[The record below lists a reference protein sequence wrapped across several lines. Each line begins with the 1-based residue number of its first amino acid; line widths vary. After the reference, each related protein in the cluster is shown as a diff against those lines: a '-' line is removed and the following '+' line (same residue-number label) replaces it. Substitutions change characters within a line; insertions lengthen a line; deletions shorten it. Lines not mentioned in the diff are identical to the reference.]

1 MENRKELSEKS
12 KQLIAKQF
20 KSDILNKSTGYY
32 KKENIFPI
40 TSKPNEL
47 KIKLDKFIPHFNEIK
62 PAERRFNNLL
72 SDKQRNNSF
81 ILKHKNLEPNKNP
94 ELEIKRKRAKTI
106 KDNCYDEKGNFSSKR
121 RYIFEFYGIDKLN
134 LNKID
139 DNQIN
144 NIEIM
149 KEEDFP
155 KEKENEKG
163 KEKEKYNYKHQNNI
177 KRRRIKELILKSRNI
192 NNEDD
197 DENECCSNIK
207 PNHERLKT
215 FNEEN
220 DKFLLTFNEKNNKTT
235 LLLNNIDEKHLNK
248 ISRNKN
254 SIINY
259 NLNLSSYANNEIQN
273 TVSNIKNPEK
283 SHNRIRT
290 DINFPNIYSYNVRE
304 MPKYH
309 SKDISKLFY
318 TTTNFPVKNIRIKKP
333 DNKEKEYF
341 NLEFKNNK
349 NNPDENYNKMDKKNI
364 KEIFYKNGLH
374 LYDLNEDGMNILS
387 TEKKIEAKL
396 RKNKD
401 DINFEKNYKNALKIL
416 EKNGI
421 KVDKNQIL
429 NEKGFQNKVIK
440 KKRKGTPGRVLYD
453 NRFHKD
459 ENTKINT
466 GKKNKILKKKNKKII
481 PQNNNDYKNN
491 YKFKEKYFNHNK
503 K

>member
-12 KQLIAKQF
+12 KKLIAKQF

-40 TSKPNEL
+40 TAKPNEL

-62 PAERRFNNLL
+62 PAERRFFNLL

-81 ILKHKNLEPNKNP
+81 ILKHKNLEPNKNQ
-94 ELEIKRKRAKTI
+94 ELENERKRAKTI

-121 RYIFEFYGIDKLN
+121 RYILEFYGIDKLN
-134 LNKID
+134 KYKNN

-144 NIEIM
+144 NIEVM
-149 KEEDFP
+149 KEEDLTN
-155 KEKENEKG
+155 KQNI
-163 KEKEKYNYKHQNNI
+163 EKEKGNYKHQNNI
-177 KRRRIKELILKSRNI
+177 KKRRIRDLILKSRNI
-192 NNEDD
+192 NNDND
-197 DENECCSNIK
+197 DENENEYYSNIK

-215 FNEEN
+215 FNEQN
-220 DKFLLTFNEKNNKTT
+220 DNFLLTFNDKNNKTAF
-235 LLLNNIDEKHLNK
+235 LLNNKEEKHLNK

-254 SIINY
+254 SILDY
-259 NLNLSSYANNEIQN
+259 NLNLSSYANNQIQN
-273 TVSNIKNPEK
+273 TVSNIINPEK

-290 DINFPNIYSYNVRE
+290 DINFPNIYSYNIRE
-304 MPKYH
+304 IPKYH
-309 SKDISKLFY
+309 SRDISKLFY

-333 DNKEKEYF
+333 ENKEKEYF

-349 NNPDENYNKMDKKNI
+349 NNPDENSSKMDSKNI

-374 LYDLNEDGMNILS
+374 LYDLNEDGMNILN
-387 TEKKIEAKL
+387 TEKRMEAKL

-416 EKNGI
+416 EINGI

-466 GKKNKILKKKNKKII
+466 GKKNNKILKKKSKNIR

-491 YKFKEKYFNHNK
+491 YKYKEKYFNHNK

>member
-12 KQLIAKQF
+12 KKLIAKQF

-40 TSKPNEL
+40 TAKPNEL

-62 PAERRFNNLL
+62 PAERRFFNLL

-81 ILKHKNLEPNKNP
+81 ILKHKNLEPNKNK
-94 ELEIKRKRAKTI
+94 ELENERKRAKTI

-121 RYIFEFYGIDKLN
+121 RYIFEFYGVDKLN
-134 LNKID
+134 EYKNNENK
-139 DNQIN
+139 IN
-144 NIEIM
+144 NIEVM
-149 KEEDFP
+149 KEEDLTN
-155 KEKENEKG
+155 KQNIEKG
-163 KEKEKYNYKHQNNI
+163 KGNYKLQNNI
-177 KRRRIKELILKSRNI
+177 KKRRIRDLILKSRNI
-192 NNEDD
+192 NNDND
-197 DENECCSNIK
+197 DENENEYYSNIK

-215 FNEEN
+215 FNEQN
-220 DKFLLTFNEKNNKTT
+220 DNFLLTFNDKNNKTAF
-235 LLLNNIDEKHLNK
+235 LLKNKEEKHLNK

-254 SIINY
+254 SILDY
-259 NLNLSSYANNEIQN
+259 NLNLSSYANNQIQN
-273 TVSNIKNPEK
+273 RVSNIINPEK

-290 DINFPNIYSYNVRE
+290 DINFPNIYSYNIRE
-304 MPKYH
+304 IPKYH
-309 SKDISKLFY
+309 SRDISKLFY

-333 DNKEKEYF
+333 ENKEKEYF

-349 NNPDENYNKMDKKNI
+349 NNPDENSSKMDSKNI

-374 LYDLNEDGMNILS
+374 LYDLNEDGMNILN
-387 TEKKIEAKL
+387 TEKRMEAKL

-416 EKNGI
+416 EINGI
-421 KVDKNQIL
+421 KVDKNQML

-466 GKKNKILKKKNKKII
+466 GKKNNKILKKKSKNIR

-491 YKFKEKYFNHNK
+491 YKYKEKYFNHNK